1 MKSMRYFC
9 TVLILFLGTCLLYAQ
24 KKTFNAPLPEKAT
37 AFQTAWLEADPD
49 CGRNINEEF
58 RDRIKDLKNYHQLR
72 TIAYSM
78 EDPAERV
85 RFFSWLIMQSLEIQ
99 PGFRTDMFRT
109 LTEFIFTSPDPDV
122 QKYCRFLLT
131 LLKTDQQNAANIILD
146 ANRPL
151 FVFFRETPAQ
161 RQWRERLQTVSGH
174 GQKPASVKIQYRIGF
189 TSRKNIDLGS
199 YPKRKTRLPSA
210 EIMELFT
217 ILSENKVWNG
227 DKQPENSPLANNV
240 RAFLLALVFDETDF
254 PADQKSAFL
263 DKHKEFFLKYG
274 LLPYLFARMEPF
286 LQEKD
291 YKGALNILT
300 KAEVPQNRQ
309 YQSGFPFFNN
319 YHNAVNQL
327 QQYENAK
334 PVPVLEWDMKCT
346 EFDAMLADAE
356 TRGDSVFFLIRRELD
371 ARGERYFMTKDP
383 DLFAPSLPS
392 FRKTLLEERGGEYH
406 KKLKSFLD
414 LQQKNGFLTER
425 GLLHSYRAYSL
436 DPAEDLKFSAAPF
449 RVPVLPEKLSAP
461 EKIFDLPSSLD
472 EFHVVNNSWRLP
484 PLSVSGDGDYT
495 FFRNMKELIC
505 YYKGD
510 LLWRVQ
516 EPPVVSRLSLKQFI
530 HEPVFRCG
538 DLALARRQFSTSAYS
553 GSIGLQAFDL
563 KTGREVWSLLI
574 PNTFVA
580 DFAVAE
586 DGIIVLAVGRDPLQ
600 RAAGQQNGHFG
611 GNNNTQIALLRLNP
625 ENGQVENG
633 RVLSEMN
640 RNTHNIGFSLRMKLR
655 GNMVYVDFPEGM
667 IFAFDRI
674 KWENRWMRRYAR
686 VISGQDLERIELIRR
701 TSSAIEVEG
710 NSYMFAQARQW
721 NPGQN
726 FHPLLLSRM
735 NDLIV
740 CGENVLIHAPF
751 NGGSISRID
760 SGSGALLG
768 SAICPKGAV
777 LGDEQAVFVIGAD
790 HSVTVFDPVTM
801 KQCAAGRLQDYAA
814 VLKDWSGNGRLAVY
828 ENGKIIV
835 RDRNWKIV
843 SELVLPAG
851 FAPLHGGSDHALYL
865 FREADVDYGIYQ
877 AVKTLQA
884 EKKVSADT
892 ENDPVE
898 RNLKAVKIFAS
909 LQNNNAGMIL
919 PTEEE
924 FRIAAKLFPVLPEIF
939 PYQFYSNSGWDDVL
953 YAEGSGT
960 PLQMLNGSNTRCFF
974 CEDGTLFS
982 FPQYNIRSIRISPE
996 CIFLMQHNSLQ
1007 VFSRKNGSLLA
1018 VSGQFQSR
1026 EKLGS
1031 GSISRFSQ
1039 RGADNIFVH
1048 ENEFYALMS
1057 DEQGLLDLYA
1067 FGKNGQRKVY
1077 DLDISNSQMV
1087 QMTRYGRIFHRHENG
1102 QSLYKLYPFDVPQPD
1117 KNGNVSPASTPNPAR
1132 EPEMKALLEEIRANH
1147 QHNKNV
1153 PAAFTLPGLDPADK
1167 KAWKCQPQW
1176 NTTHSRYVLFHKEK
1190 MSLFP
1195 PDNKFLIWDT
1205 KTGAAHT
1212 FAIPAIPYPAKQL
1225 RKSSNNLQWK
1235 QVYVE
1240 DKYLILNVQC
1250 DLQNIYHTAARQLYF
1265 IYDLES
1271 GKELVPGFVSVVF
1284 PRKAGDRFYGI
1295 RSDFNGQNNSNQKVQ
1310 LKVICAD
1317 ISRKQ
1322 MIDLQGNTTFEVQPH
1337 QYRSSSWKIQS
1348 QIFQDRLY
1356 FALLST
1362 YYNNSGS
1369 RLWEIPQSGDN
1380 VKAHTLPSGQIH
1392 FLPDS
1397 RIMVMNSGSGV
1408 TRNSIYP
1415 FNMFRQ
1421 HLDKQTY
1428 RSKPQAGFYDHFIP
1442 DGYPDEWDPEGW
1454 VVHGKNAW
1462 QVQQLQSSTAALIVR
1477 IGDPVLVDYLCQP
1490 GRAEKC
1496 MIFTGNQGRGYSNA
1510 KQQEQNFY
1518 VDPVEGVIYFE
1529 YQINVRSVS
1538 QGKSMTRLV
1547 DFDFLPFP
1555 GLPGWGIF
1563 GGGCYFLA
1571 PACQL

>member
-9 TVLILFLGTCLLYAQ
+9 TVLILFLGTCLLHAQ

-109 LTEFIFTSPDPDV
+109 LTEFLFASPDPDV

-161 RQWRERLQTVSGH
+161 RQWRERLQTGSGH

-217 ILSENKVWNG
+217 ILSGNKVWNG

-240 RAFLLALVFDETDF
+240 RAFLLALVFDETDI

-286 LQEKD
+286 LQKKD

-327 QQYENAK
+327 QQHENAK

-484 PLSVSGDGDYT
+484 PLSVSSDGDYT

-505 YYKGD
+505 HYKGD
-510 LLWRVQ
+510 LQWRVQ
-516 EPPVVSRLSLKQFI
+516 EPPVVSRLSLKQYI

-563 KTGREVWSLLI
+563 KTGREAWSLLI
-574 PNTFVA
+574 PNTSVA

-625 ENGQVENG
+625 ENGQVENA

-655 GNMVYVDFPEGM
+655 GNMVYVDSPEGM

-726 FHPLLLSRM
+726 FHPLLLSRV

-768 SAICPKGAV
+768 GTMCPKGAV

-790 HSVTVFDPVTM
+790 HSVAVFDPVTM

-843 SELVLPAG
+843 SELLLPDG
-851 FAPLHGGSDHALYL
+851 FAPLHGGTDHALYL

-884 EKKVSADT
+884 EKKAAAEV
-892 ENDPVE
+892 ENDPVK
-898 RNLKAVKIFAS
+898 RNLKAVKVFAS

-939 PYQFYSNSGWDDVL
+939 PYQFYSNSSRDDVL
-953 YAEGSGT
+953 YVEGSGT
-960 PLQMLNGSNTRCFF
+960 PLQMFSGSNARCSFS
-974 CEDGTLFS
+974 EDGSLFT
-982 FPQYNIRSIRISPE
+982 FPQYNIRSVRISPE
-996 CIFLMQHNSLQ
+996 CIFLLYNNSLQ
-1007 VFSRKNGSLLA
+1007 VFSRKDGSLLA
-1018 VSGQFQSR
+1018 VSGKFQSR
-1026 EKLGS
+1026 KMLES
-1031 GSISRFSQ
+1031 GNINRPSL
-1039 RGADNIFVH
+1039 RGADNAFVY

-1057 DEQGLLDLYA
+1057 DERGLSDLYA
-1067 FGKNGQRKVY
+1067 FGKNGSRKVY
-1077 DLDISNSQMV
+1077 DLDILNNQMV
-1087 QMTRYGRIFHRHENG
+1087 QMTRYGRIFRRYENG
-1102 QSLYKLYPFDVPQPD
+1102 QSFYKLYPFDVPQPD

-1132 EPEMKALLEEIRANH
+1132 EPEMKALLEEIRADH
-1147 QHNKNV
+1147 QHKKNV
-1153 PAAFTLPGLDPADK
+1153 PAAFTLPCLDPADK
-1167 KAWKCQPQW
+1167 KEW
-1176 NTTHSRYVLFHKEK
+1176 NLRRDTSHNRYVLLHKTK

-1212 FAIPAIPYPAKQL
+1212 FAIPAIPYPAKLIRQ
-1225 RKSSNNLQWK
+1225 SSNNLQWK
-1235 QVYVE
+1235 QIYVE

-1250 DLQNIYHTAARQLYF
+1250 DLQNIYHAAARQLYF

-1271 GKELVPGFVSVVF
+1271 GKELVPGFVSIVF
-1284 PRKAGDRFYGI
+1284 PRKIGDRFYGI
-1295 RSDFNGQNNSNQKVQ
+1295 RSDFNGQNSGNLNVQ

-1317 ISRKQ
+1317 IPRKQ
-1322 MIDLQGNTTFEVQPH
+1322 MIDLQGNTTFEVQSY

-1348 QIFQDRLY
+1348 QHFQDRLY

-1369 RLWEIPQSGDN
+1369 RLWEIPLNGN
-1380 VKAHTLPSGQIH
+1380 NIKGYTLPPGQIH
-1392 FLPDS
+1392 FLPDG
-1397 RIMVMNSGSGV
+1397 RVMVMSGSGA
-1408 TRNSIYP
+1408 TRSSIYP
-1415 FNMFRQ
+1415 FSMFRQ

-1428 RSKPQAGFYDHFIP
+1428 RSKPQAGFYEKFIL
-1442 DGYPDEWDPEGW
+1442 DGYPDEWDPDGW
-1454 VVHGKNAW
+1454 IVQGKNAW
-1462 QVQQLQSSTAALIVR
+1462 QIQQLQSNTAALIVR

-1496 MIFTGNQGRGYSNA
+1496 TIIISSHGIA
-1510 KQQEQNFY
+1510 KPQVQNFH

-1538 QGKSMTRLV
+1538 QGKSMIKLA

-1563 GGGCYFLA
+1563 SGGCYLLA
-1571 PACQL
+1571 PKCQL

>member
-9 TVLILFLGTCLLYAQ
+9 TVLILFLGTCLLHAQ

-146 ANRPL
+146 ANRPQ

-161 RQWRERLQTVSGH
+161 RQWRERLQMGSSH
-174 GQKPASVKIQYRIGF
+174 AQKPASVKIQYRIGF

-309 YQSGFPFFNN
+309 YQSGFPFFSN

-327 QQYENAK
+327 QQHENAK

-510 LLWRVQ
+510 LQWRVQ
-516 EPPVVSRLSLKQFI
+516 EPPVVSRLSLKQYI

-563 KTGREVWSLLI
+563 KTGREVWSRLI
-574 PNTFVA
+574 PNTSVA

-611 GNNNTQIALLRLNP
+611 GNNNNQIALLRLNP

-655 GNMVYVDFPEGM
+655 GNMVYVDSPEGM

-701 TSSAIEVEG
+701 TSSAIEAEG
-710 NSYMFAQARQW
+710 NSYMLAQARQW

-768 SAICPKGAV
+768 GTMCPKGAV

-909 LQNNNAGMIL
+909 LQHNNAGMIL

-939 PYQFYSNSGWDDVL
+939 PYQFYSNSSRDDVL
-953 YAEGSGT
+953 YVEGSGT
-960 PLQMLNGSNTRCFF
+960 PLQMFSGSNARCSFS
-974 CEDGTLFS
+974 EDGSLFT
-982 FPQYNIRSIRISPE
+982 FPQYNIRSVRISPE
-996 CIFLMQHNSLQ
+996 CIFLLYNNSLQ
-1007 VFSRKNGSLLA
+1007 VFSRKDGSLLA
-1018 VSGQFQSR
+1018 VSGKFQSR
-1026 EKLGS
+1026 KMLES
-1031 GSISRFSQ
+1031 GNINRPSLW
-1039 RGADNIFVH
+1039 GADNAFVH

-1057 DEQGLLDLYA
+1057 DERGLSDLYA
-1067 FGKNGQRKVY
+1067 FGKNGSRKVY

-1102 QSLYKLYPFDVPQPD
+1102 QSLYKLYPFNVPQPD

-1176 NTTHSRYVLFHKEK
+1176 NTTHSRYVLFHKDK

-1212 FAIPAIPYPAKQL
+1212 FAIPAIPYPAKLL

-1235 QVYVE
+1235 QIYVE

-1250 DLQNIYHTAARQLYF
+1250 DLQNIYHAAARQLYF

-1284 PRKAGDRFYGI
+1284 PRKVGDRFYGI

-1322 MIDLQGNTTFEVQPH
+1322 MIDLQGDTTFEVQPH
-1337 QYRSSSWKIQS
+1337 QYQSSSSKIQS

-1397 RIMVMNSGSGV
+1397 RIMVMNSGSGA
-1408 TRNSIYP
+1408 TRSSIYP
-1415 FNMFRQ
+1415 FSMFRQ

-1428 RSKPQAGFYDHFIP
+1428 RSKPQAGFYEKFIL
-1442 DGYPDEWDPEGW
+1442 DGYPDEWDPDGW
-1454 VVHGKNAW
+1454 IVQGKNAW
-1462 QVQQLQSSTAALIVR
+1462 QIQQLQSNTAALIVR

-1496 MIFTGNQGRGYSNA
+1496 TIIISSHGIA